1 MLEQRIETMTDAGV
15 SGARRVME
23 SAQVAAARTGAYVR
37 TRVGRMSGHAQDL
50 AVSAG
55 DRLASARGAVA
66 SWAGSARRLVKE
78 HPLQAMAAT
87 VGVGY
92 VIGKLALGRRR

>member
-1 MLEQRIETMTDAGV
+1 MLEHRIETMTDTGV
-15 SGARRVME
+15 SGARRVIE
-23 SAQVAAARTGAYVR
+23 SAQDAAARTGSYVR
-37 TRVGRMSGHAQDL
+37 TRVSRMSGQAQDL

-55 DRLASARGAVA
+55 DHLASARGVVA

-78 HPLQAMAAT
+78 HPLQAMMAT

-92 VIGKLALGRRR
+92 VIGKLVRRR

>member
-1 MLEQRIETMTDAGV
+1 MLEHRIETMTDTGV
-15 SGARRVME
+15 SGARRVIE
-23 SAQVAAARTGAYVR
+23 AAQDAAARTESYVR
-37 TRVGRMSGHAQDL
+37 TRVSRMSGQAQDL

-55 DRLASARGAVA
+55 DHLASARGVVV
-66 SWAGSARRLVKE
+66 SWADSARRLVKE

-92 VIGKLALGRRR
+92 VIGKLVRRR